1 MTAVLAI
8 AVLGVLCAVFA
19 ALLAYRE
26 REHDRERAALLDRIQ
41 APTAVQAA
49 AAMRLVPPP
58 PSERPPEPDV
68 FVPPTDP
75 DLLLDRQLEP
85 I

>member
-1 MTAVLAI
+1 MIAALAI
-8 AVLGVLCAVFA
+8 SVLGVLCVGLG
-19 ALLAYRE
+19 ALIAYRE

-49 AAMRLVPPP
+49 AAMRLVPPVR
-58 PSERPPEPDV
+58 ERPPEPDV
-68 FVPPTDP
+68 FVVPTDD